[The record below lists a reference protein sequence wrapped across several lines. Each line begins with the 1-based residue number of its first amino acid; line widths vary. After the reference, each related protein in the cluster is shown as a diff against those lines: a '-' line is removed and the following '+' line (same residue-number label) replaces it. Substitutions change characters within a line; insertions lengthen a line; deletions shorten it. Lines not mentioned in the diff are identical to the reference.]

1 MLFIRRAAR
10 NIFIRSESIDLL
22 AEYIAAEC
30 SGKIVTFEEGWKE
43 VDEFQTLLFLTPAGL
58 TKTRVEDAEK
68 IIMVPAEAPQILA
81 QLYNPDVHKMIAAA
95 HLGAGT
101 IIVRVAGDGSALE
114 KELMENYSAESMDLE
129 KAVTEGEAEDTI
141 LILTNTSL
149 SRTITESDLIRSPLL
164 IRQDHRTLY
173 RDLRKQGAHLIT
185 QSLSDKK
192 WYEMRI
198 NIYDAENHYEIHYER
213 LQTVF
218 SDLDIGM
225 ILGETW
231 TKDHALV
238 LMSVLAYQVRLFS
251 LEPPEKIKRILMGLE
266 YTASDRR
273 FADMDLYFRNR
284 KVGKNDKNVRKYKNE
299 TRMEIRTELM
309 TRLSPQAREELRELE
324 SMIAAN
330 RK

>member
-10 NIFIRSESIDLL
+10 NIFIRSGSIDLL
-22 AEYIAAEC
+22 AEYITANC
-30 SGKIVTFEEGWKE
+30 RGKVVTFEEGWKE
-43 VDEFQTLLFLTPAGL
+43 VDEFQTLLFLTPEGL
-58 TKTRVEDAEK
+58 KKTRVEDAEK
-68 IIMVPAEAPQILA
+68 IIIVPSEAPQILA
-81 QLYNPDVHKMIAAA
+81 QLYNPAVYKMIEAAQ
-95 HLGAGT
+95 LGAGI

-114 KELMENYSAESMDLE
+114 SELKGNYSAESMSFEQAIAD
-129 KAVTEGEAEDTI
+129 GEAEDTI
-141 LILTNTSL
+141 ILLTKTSL
-149 SRTITESDLIRSPLL
+149 SRILTEADFIRSPLL
-164 IRQDHRTLY
+164 IKQDHRTLFSE
-173 RDLRKQGAHLIT
+173 LRKQGAHLIT

-218 SDLDIGM
+218 SDLDVGM

-231 TKDHALV
+231 TKDHAMV

-273 FADMDLYFRNR
+273 FADMDLYYRNK
-284 KVGKNDKNVRKYKNE
+284 KVGKNDKNVRKDKNE
-299 TRMEIRTELM
+299 TPLQI
-309 TRLSPQAREELRELE
+309 REELLNRLTPGALE
-324 SMIAAN
+324 RLKQLDNMITGN
-330 RK
+330 IE